1 MLIWNIVLPSPKTAV
16 ATEIKSINKVSAYIM
31 NPERSYKTI
40 HVNEKPKLPTK
51 MLCCQDGQDGK
62 TISIDV

>member
-1 MLIWNIVLPSPKTAV
+1 MVLPSPKTAV

-31 NPERSYKTI
+31 NSDRSYKII

-51 MLCCQDGQDGK
+51 MICCHDGQDGK
-62 TISIDV
+62 TISIEVL

>member
-1 MLIWNIVLPSPKTAV
+1 MLIRNIVLPSPNTAV

-31 NPERSYKTI
+31 NPDRSYKI

-51 MLCCQDGQDGK
+51 MICGHDGQDGK
-62 TISIDV
+62 TISIEVL